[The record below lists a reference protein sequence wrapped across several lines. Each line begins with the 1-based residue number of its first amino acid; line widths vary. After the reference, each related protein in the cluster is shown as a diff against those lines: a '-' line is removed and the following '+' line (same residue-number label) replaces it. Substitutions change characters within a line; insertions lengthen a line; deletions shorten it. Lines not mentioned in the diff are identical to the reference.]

1 MCKMTIVTD
10 SNIKLHRPSL
20 VNEIRFLDKDE
31 TFDDQD
37 YESAADRL
45 ENFLSGKTVDFRG
58 QSIAYFE
65 KAMAGYAYQSM
76 KENKSIEKCM
86 ESLILPA

>member
-58 QSIAYFE
+58 QSIAFLE
-65 KAMAGYAYQSM
+65 KAMAEYAYRSM
-76 KENKSIEKCM
+76 KENESIEKCM
-86 ESLILPA
+86 ESLILSA